1 MPWYVAKTK
10 RRRESHAA
18 ASLERRHVE
27 VYLPLLSKTSSRAGQ
42 RAWEVLF
49 PGYLFASL
57 TIPSEE
63 WLAARSAPDIDYFLG
78 CHGHPVALPDDF
90 VPALRARLERTNQAG
105 GMARLQPG
113 ARVRITAGPFRYLEA
128 IFERQLSP
136 RGRAEVLVQVLQ
148 RMIRVQLPEHHL
160 DSFSAPPDGGGKV

>member
-1 MPWYVAKTK
+1 MPWYVVKSK

-18 ASLERRHVE
+18 ASLERAQVE
-27 VYLPLLSKTSSRAGQ
+27 VYLPLLRKPNPRAGQ
-42 RAWEVLF
+42 RSWEVLF
-49 PGYLFASL
+49 PNYLFASL

-63 WLAARSAPDIDYFLG
+63 WLAARSAPDVDYFLG
-78 CHGHPVALPDDF
+78 HQGHPVALPDDF

-105 GMARLQPG
+105 GAVRLQPG

-136 RGRAEVLVQVLQ
+136 KGRAEVLVQVLQ
-148 RMIRVQLPEHHL
+148 RMVRVQLPEHHL
-160 DSFSAPPDGGGKV
+160 DRLR